1 MKSYYLSIYKVQ
13 LKNFCRRQT
22 SIKAV
27 VLLYFMLTS
36 KILFSQASPATLSGS
51 VDQLYAA
58 FGQAG
63 HPGCAIAVVKSDSVI
78 YQHCFGLAN
87 IEQNIPITDSTLFGL
102 ASVTKQFTA
111 YGVAKLLADGRL
123 KLSDTLGKL
132 LPNQNK
138 LWDSVQLR
146 HLIHHTSGI
155 WDWPYLFLACGH
167 TFNDVVTHQMIMK
180 LIESQTAFNFH
191 RGSGFDY
198 ASSNYVVLGEI
209 ISQITDSSYF
219 DWMQHNVMKPAKM
232 TKAVFQDDHTLLIA
246 NRVNGYLQDGNSWQR
261 TTDNIS
267 PQGTGSAYAS
277 LNDMIAWMKF
287 WLSAFEHKDPIVTG
301 MLDTDTLNNGK
312 ATPYAFGLMKRGED
326 CFWHDGVFQGVR
338 NITIYYPRQN
348 MGVVLLSNSGSNHII
363 RSAFMVGK
371 MFLKDSIPVEEMA
384 QYQKLFSQKILKEA
398 ELQTNSPILHLED
411 YEGLFFNKSLL
422 ITYQIYRKNNA
433 LFIENSLQSYLLQP
447 VEQMPDCFITDEKLF
462 GQFVFTRDQNGQV
475 TGLEL
480 LQKRGNKLIFNKIN
494 QE

>member
-1 MKSYYLSIYKVQ
+1 M
-13 LKNFCRRQT
+13 
-22 SIKAV
+22 
-27 VLLYFMLTS
+27 
-36 KILFSQASPATLSGS
+36 LFSQTSPATLAGS
-51 VDQLYAA
+51 VDQLYAS

-63 HPGCAIAVVKSDSVI
+63 HPGCAIAVVKNDSVV

-111 YGVAKLLADGRL
+111 YGVAKLLAEGRL

-132 LPNQNK
+132 LPNRNK
-138 LWDSVQLR
+138 LWDSVQLG
-146 HLIHHTSGI
+146 HLIHHSSGI
-155 WDWPYLFLACGH
+155 WDWPYLLLACGH

-180 LIESQTAFNFH
+180 LLESQATFNFQP
-191 RGSGFDY
+191 GSDFDY
-198 ASSNYVVLGEI
+198 ASSNYILLGEI

-232 TKAVFQDDHTLLIA
+232 SNAVFHRDNSALIE
-246 NRVNGYLQDGNSWQR
+246 NRANGYLEDGDSWQR

-277 LNDMIAWMKF
+277 LIDMIAWMKF
-287 WLSAFEHKDPIVTG
+287 WFSAYTHQNPLVMG

-312 ATPYAFGLMKRGED
+312 AIPYAFGLMKRNED
-326 CFWHDGVFQGVR
+326 CFWHDGVFQGFR
-338 NITIYYPRQN
+338 HITIYYPRQN
-348 MGVVLLSNSGSNHII
+348 MGVVLLSNSGSNHIM

-371 MFLKDSIPVEEMA
+371 MFLKDSIPVEEIA
-384 QYQKLFSQKILKEA
+384 QYQKLFSQVNLKEA
-398 ELQTNSPILHLED
+398 ELQTNFSIPHPED

-422 ITYQIYRKNNA
+422 ISYQIHKKNNL
-433 LFIENSLQSYLLQP
+433 LFIENSLQSFLLQP
-447 VEQMPDCFITDEKLF
+447 VEQMPDCFITEEKLL
-462 GQFVFTRDQNGQV
+462 GQFVFTRDQDGQV
-475 TGLEL
+475 TGLKL

-494 QE
+494 QN